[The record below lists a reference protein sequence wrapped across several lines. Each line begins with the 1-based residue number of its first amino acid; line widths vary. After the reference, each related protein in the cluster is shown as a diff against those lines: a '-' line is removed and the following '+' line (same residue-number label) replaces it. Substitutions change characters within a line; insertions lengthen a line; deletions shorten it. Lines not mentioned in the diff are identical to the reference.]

1 MADAL
6 VPDLYESVLLDFAVA
21 AFGFAGIACARFT
34 RHITA
39 SPMPRNI
46 KVIHATDFI
55 RATPEGKAN
64 LEKAE
69 LLLKEITEVGAGLDG
84 FQVLVDRR
92 RVTGHLMASELWY
105 LADRLVHY
113 RRTFETKT
121 AIICPIQRFD
131 HSRFFALCA
140 ENNGFNIQAFTSYE
154 KAMQWLLDDDTPEA
168 H

>member
-1 MADAL
+1 
-6 VPDLYESVLLDFAVA
+6 
-21 AFGFAGIACARFT
+21 
-34 RHITA
+34 
-39 SPMPRNI
+39 MPRNI

-55 RATPEGKAN
+55 SATPEGKVN

-69 LLLKEITEVGAGLDG
+69 LLLKEIAEAGTGLDG
-84 FQVLVDRR
+84 SQVLVDTR
-92 RVTGHLMASELWY
+92 RVTGSLTATELWY

-113 RRTFETKT
+113 RRTFANKT
-121 AIICPIQRFD
+121 AIICPIERFD

-154 KAMQWLLDDDTPEA
+154 KAMQWLLDDDTPED